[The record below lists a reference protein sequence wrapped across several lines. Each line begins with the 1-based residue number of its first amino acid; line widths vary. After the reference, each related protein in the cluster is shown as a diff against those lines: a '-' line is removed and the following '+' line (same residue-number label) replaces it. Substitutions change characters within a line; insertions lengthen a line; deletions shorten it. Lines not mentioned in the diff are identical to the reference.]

1 MMNSEA
7 DTPAR
12 WVSAW
17 YAAPSRMVPAHLTG
31 RTLRQIIHL
40 RASGEQLRLRL
51 SNRYGDEA
59 VTLTSIA
66 VGQVLQGP
74 MLRPGEQ
81 TVRFAGRTTITLEPG
96 QEVVSDAVAL
106 PVEAFSTLAITF
118 VLAQGD
124 SLTGHWSALQTSY
137 VSGIGDVTTMP
148 AMAAFMAYPLLTTS
162 WWLLTGI
169 DVLPSVPLNALV
181 AFGSSTTDGYGST
194 LNTNRRW
201 PDELARRLRDAGGTR
216 FMSVINAGLS
226 GNPLTASAISQVG
239 DIGIPPLLFGEAG
252 SQRLVWDVL
261 EQPGATDLIVNIGS
275 NDLRVGVAGATLI
288 EAFQHVARQA
298 RTTYRR
304 VFGTTILPGGYSPEQ
319 AEQRRLVNTW
329 MLEQGQQYFDAVF
342 DVVTPLCSPDD
353 EARLHPAYDSG
364 DGTHPNDEGYRLMA
378 EAVDISRLSGSPG

>member
-17 YAAPSRMVPAHLTG
+17 YAAPSVMVPAHLTG

-40 RASGEQLRLRL
+40 HASGEQLRLRL
-51 SNRYGDEA
+51 SSRYGDEA

-226 GNPLTASAISQVG
+226 GNPLTASAIFQAG

-252 SQRLVWDVL
+252 S
-261 EQPGATDLIVNIGS
+261 
-275 NDLRVGVAGATLI
+275 
-288 EAFQHVARQA
+288 
-298 RTTYRR
+298 
-304 VFGTTILPGGYSPEQ
+304 
-319 AEQRRLVNTW
+319 
-329 MLEQGQQYFDAVF
+329 
-342 DVVTPLCSPDD
+342 
-353 EARLHPAYDSG
+353 
-364 DGTHPNDEGYRLMA
+364 
-378 EAVDISRLSGSPG
+378 